1 MSTRILLLAPLPP
14 SRSPAAADGE
24 ALRRLVKRLAPGRR
38 GVRAPWP
45 VPENVEALIRGSDL
59 PVYLLSND
67 PGEREIY
74 QAAVEHP
81 GLVVLPDLALDRVIE
96 ELVQAREPV
105 GMAARREAQELARR
119 LDIPTPWCAQAVR
132 RARGLVVHRDEDRR
146 FLERLGC
153 RTPVFVPPPPR
164 AARPEDYR
172 EAVTATLR
180 MLRDPA
186 EWSLARWAAALSD
199 SGVTAAELDQ
209 GYGLRYAEALEEIR
223 SSAPGGS

>member
-24 ALRRLVKRLAPGRR
+24 ALRRLLKRLVPGRR
-38 GVRAPWP
+38 GVRAHWP

-74 QAAVEHP
+74 QTAVEHP

-96 ELVQAREPV
+96 ELVRAREPV
-105 GMAARREAQELARR
+105 GMAAQREVEELAER
-119 LDIPTPWCAQAVR
+119 LDVPTPWCAQAVR
-132 RARGLVVHRDEDRR
+132 RARGVMVHRDQDRR

-153 RTPVFVPPPPR
+153 RTPVFVTPPPGT
-164 AARPEDYR
+164 AQPEDYR
-172 EAVTATLR
+172 AAVTATLR
-180 MLRDPA
+180 LLRDPA
-186 EWSLARWAAALSD
+186 EWSLARWAAALAD
-199 SGVTAAELDQ
+199 SGVTAADLDR

-223 SSAPGGS
+223 SSAAGAS

>member
-1 MSTRILLLAPLPP
+1 MTPRILLLAPLSP

-24 ALRRLVKRLAPGRR
+24 ALRRLLKRLAPGRR

-59 PVYLLSND
+59 SVYLPAND

-74 QAAVEHP
+74 QTAVEYP
-81 GLVVLPDLALDRVIE
+81 GLLVLPDLALDRVIE
-96 ELVQAREPV
+96 ELVRAREPV
-105 GMAARREAQELARR
+105 GMAARREAEELAAR

-132 RARGLVVHRDEDRR
+132 RARGVVVHRDQDRR

-153 RTPVFVPPPPR
+153 RTPIFVAPPPQ
-164 AARPEDYR
+164 AAQPEDYR
-172 EAVTATLR
+172 QAVTDTLR
-180 MLRDPA
+180 LLRDPA
-186 EWSLARWAAALSD
+186 EWSLARWAAALAD
-199 SGVTAAELDQ
+199 SGVTAAEIDQ

-223 SSAPGGS
+223 TYPAGA